1 MYFLY
6 LNEYII
12 VYILYTCIIFNDL
25 VKKPL
30 NTKKCDWVLRFLMFG
45 GRRLEKKRA
54 QFPFPADG
62 RRREVPNTKNMA
74 HMAMFF
80 VLGERR
86 DIICVTSFLSTMGEG
101 GGRAGGVRTQK
112 TRHEI
117 AFSSVQLMGAAG
129 RVNGGGDLGAGR
141 HQPEECVLEVD

>member
-12 VYILYTCIIFNDL
+12 VYILYTCIIFNNL

-45 GRRLEKKRA
+45 GRRLEKQA
-54 QFPFPADG
+54 WFPFPADG
-62 RRREVPNTKNMA
+62 RRREVPNMKNMA
-74 HMAMFF
+74 IWAIFF

-86 DIICVTSFLSTMGEG
+86 DIICVASFLSTMGEG
-101 GGRAGGVRTQK
+101 EGRAGGVRTQK
-112 TRHEI
+112 TWHEI

-129 RVNGGGDLGAGR
+129 RVNGGGNLGAGR
-141 HQPEECVLEVD
+141 RQPEECVLEVD